1 MNPFDPRLALI
12 AGIGAAIMSSHR
24 VRAVIG
30 RGAGYAAAGAMK
42 VGGTVV
48 DAGRDIYEEA
58 SEVAATNGA
67 APKRS
72 KSRAKVADR

>member
-1 MNPFDPRLALI
+1 MNPLDPRLALI
-12 AGIGAAIMSSHR
+12 AGIGTAIVSSHR

-42 VGGTVV
+42 VGGTVA

-58 SEVAATNGA
+58 SDVAATNGA

-72 KSRAKVADR
+72 KSRAKVSS

>member
-1 MNPFDPRLALI
+1 MNPFDPRLTLI

-58 SEVAATNGA
+58 SDVAATNGA
-67 APKRS
+67 APRKA
-72 KSRAKVADR
+72 KSRAKVAN

>member
-1 MNPFDPRLALI
+1 MNPFDPRFALI
-12 AGIGAAIMSSHR
+12 TGLGAAIVSSHR

-58 SEVAATNGA
+58 SEVAAPHNGTV
-67 APKRS
+67 KKS
-72 KSRAKVADR
+72 KPRAKAAT